1 MSQPK
6 IFVINLDRSPD
17 RLELMSQQLSGL
29 GIDFE
34 RFPAIA
40 GRNLPGELAEQF
52 ATADLLSDGE
62 VGCYASHLSVAKRV
76 VDEKL
81 SYATVLEDDVT
92 VKSDLEKSCA
102 EVANSAP
109 DDWHI
114 IHIAAEPKR
123 SAIRLADLGTRELV
137 KFSRV
142 PTNAAG
148 YMISY
153 AGAQKLIAPRT
164 RALPIDV
171 EVRHYAVSG
180 LDVYGVMPSLVVQN
194 TSGVSMIGTGRHW
207 RTYVTPTQK
216 LIEAHHLYSKVGLL
230 KYLAVT
236 AANMDG
242 AMRRCIFGE
251 QRIRV
256 L

>member
-17 RLELMSQQLSGL
+17 RLERMSQQLSML
-29 GIDFE
+29 GIAFE

-52 ATADLLSDGE
+52 ARAEPLSDGE
-62 VGCYASHLSVAKRV
+62 VGCYASHLAVARRV

-81 SYATVLEDDVT
+81 AYATILEDDVT
-92 VKSDLEKSCA
+92 VASELEKACA
-102 EVANSAP
+102 EVVKSAP

-123 SAIRLADLGTRELV
+123 SAVRLAGLGSRDLV
-137 KFSRV
+137 KFSRI
-142 PTNAAG
+142 PANAAG
-148 YMISY
+148 YVISY
-153 AGAQKLIAPRT
+153 AGAQKLIAPR
-164 RALPIDV
+164 RRVLPIDIDI
-171 EVRHYAVSG
+171 RHYAVSG

-194 TSGVSMIGTGRHW
+194 TSGTSMIGTDRHSK
-207 RTYVTPTQK
+207 TYVTLAQK
-216 LIEAHHLYSKVGLL
+216 LIEARHLCSKVGLR

-236 AANMDG
+236 AANIDG
-242 AMRRCIFGE
+242 AMRRGIFGE